1 MSTSERISSLSSDHY
16 IVVLKQKCNN
26 IRHAPFT
33 ADIVHVPDV
42 RSFGMKYSPYISVA
56 PIYNSNCAGASTTLF
71 GAPSCVLVSCDAIM
85 LHRYTW
91 FATPFRVATSCDGTC
106 CGVTPC
112 DVRSLQRQTLYGVTS
127 CGATSCVFAMLG
139 IPPRGSFTKTWCTNG
154 LGLFE

>member
-1 MSTSERISSLSSDHY
+1 MWQGLA
-16 IVVLKQKCNN
+16 V
-26 IRHAPFT
+26 F
-33 ADIVHVPDV
+33 

-127 CGATSCVFAMLG
+127 CGATSCVFATPFRVATSCDGTCCGVTPCDVRSLQRQTLYG
-139 IPPRGSFTKTWCTNG
+139 VTSCDDDESIIDQASGESV
-154 LGLFE
+154 